1 MEFGDRRKGCKLG
14 LVLRIG
20 KFKERPTP
28 RAPLLGGIL
37 KNKFRTIR
45 VKSLYLATCT
55 MSLSS
60 SAFCLC

>member
-28 RAPLLGGIL
+28 LRPLVRGE
-37 KNKFRTIR
+37 F
-45 VKSLYLATCT
+45 
-55 MSLSS
+55 
-60 SAFCLC
+60 